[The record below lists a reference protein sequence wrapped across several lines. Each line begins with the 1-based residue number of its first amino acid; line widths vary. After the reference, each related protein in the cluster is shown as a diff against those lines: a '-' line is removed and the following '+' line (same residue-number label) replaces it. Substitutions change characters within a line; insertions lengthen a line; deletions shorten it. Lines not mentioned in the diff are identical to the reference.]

1 MHSQINNIRKFKLL
15 VLIGFILLLVVFL
28 VTLKFGASDISLQ
41 DIMNSFLH
49 FNADDFRL
57 VTVRDI
63 RLPRWVADIIVGASL
78 AITGAIMQET
88 TENPM
93 ADSGLMGIS
102 QGATLGVILIVAF
115 YPEASRL
122 DKMFISTAG
131 AAIITLLIYLIAF
144 FGKGK
149 ITSDRMVLSGIAIST
164 LCSSIIT
171 SLVLKFGLMG
181 QMLRYISG
189 SSANVI
195 WQDLWIAIPFF
206 AVGLIIAIAISR
218 SLTVMN
224 LGDDVSQS
232 LGANIRLIK
241 TLATIVVLILSAV
254 AVIMIGPVGYVGL
267 MIPYFVK
274 VTLGTDYRLVLP
286 ICAIYGA
293 LFVTTVDFLAKCIHP
308 GLEFPIGLLI
318 TMIGVPFFIYFSRKE
333 TGVNNDF

>member
-1 MHSQINNIRKFKLL
+1 M

-254 AVIMIGPVGYVGL
+254 AVIMI
-267 MIPYFVK
+267 PYFVK

>member
-1 MHSQINNIRKFKLL
+1 MDNKIDHVRKFQFYTL
-15 VLIGFILLLVVFL
+15 VGLLLLAIVFML
-28 VTLKFGASDISLQ
+28 TLKYGASKITMQ
-41 DIMNSFLH
+41 DIVDTFSRFDPNN
-49 FNADDFRL
+49 FNL

-63 RLPRWVADIIVGASL
+63 RLPRWIADVIVGASL

-102 QGATLGVILIVAF
+102 QGATLGVILVVAF
-115 YPEASRL
+115 YPQADRF
-122 DKMFISTAG
+122 DKMLISTFG

-149 ITSDRMVLSGIAIST
+149 VTSDRMVLSGIAISS

-171 SLVLKFGLMG
+171 SVVLKFGLMG

-195 WQDLWIAIPFF
+195 WQDLAIAVPFF
-206 AVGLIIAIAISR
+206 ALGLLISIMISR

-224 LGDDVSQS
+224 LGDEVSKS
-232 LGANIRLIK
+232 LGANVRLIK
-241 TLATIVVLILSAV
+241 TLATIIVLILSAV
-254 AVIMIGPVGYVGL
+254 AVIIIGPVGYVGL
-267 MIPYFVK
+267 MIPYFAKGMV
-274 VTLGTDYRLVLP
+274 GTDYRLVLP

-293 LFVTTVDFLAKCIHP
+293 LFVTFVDLIAKCIHP
-308 GLEFPIGLLI
+308 GLEFPVGLLI

-333 TGVNNDF
+333 KDVDHDS